1 MEYIL
6 INDSLEK
13 KKRQQSNSKVTNT
26 SVDLN
31 SIHLLNNENF
41 ISLINSLSRNIK
53 NYVINE
59 KSILKEAYEINI
71 NMTNLFSQFTEMT
84 NQIELNKSFQN
95 RKESNEL
102 KSTIKT
108 ITGNITRGAELISK
122 LEKYDTIFY
131 QEAKEIFKKM
141 KYIQIKSRTHSIIEH
156 NQKKDLS
163 PTKIKPKMNSCIK
176 KKIFTQTINHSH
188 HRSLDKPYKRCYT
201 NSDKSNDFA
210 PKGTEI
216 NILKTLSNLNNSFS
230 NIYEGRNTYNYLV
243 NNSSQLGIEGN
254 TSMLNNTIGLSNTF
268 GDINDLIENKI
279 LNKDGND
286 THMSIKKDKK
296 TKLNLSLK
304 PKKNFSLNKK
314 CVNTGD
320 NNSSLCNKLASDT
333 IDFILNMK
341 KLQEAITKKK
351 GDVSLM
357 KKQFEKQ
364 KKELYEL
371 AVSIDKNSKEQD
383 KNKSTEKVH
392 KIFASPSKN
401 EGTNQSSLL
410 KNIKIKE
417 LEKTNLELVGKI
429 EELKKENKNHESL
442 IYEKNEELKKIL
454 EKNENFQKENEKINK
469 TNTFLI
475 SEVGSTKLQ
484 IEKCTKDMKSMQIM
498 INDIYTN
505 LLDKLKDLNI
515 PTKCTLSNITGK
527 VKTKKIQDEIIQLIQ
542 LIPKELDKTN
552 SSSKQSSQFI
562 LEENKKLKQLFE
574 ECTVTISNCI
584 KEAGNQ
590 ISIDHSSNVSE
601 DNDNDMSFN
610 YVSGGNN
617 SVNLVDSVVNSKR
630 DSANS
635 TIDKENV
642 KSAVDNFKKY
652 IQATTKNVK
661 KLKEEND
668 ELKIA
673 ISTYKDKID
682 KVINGKDQKEKE
694 FSITFNNLTKTFT
707 FKDVANESSQY
718 EVKEHNPLYS
728 PGCPNE
734 KEWDN

>member
-6 INDSLEK
+6 INDSQEK
-13 KKRQQSNSKVTNT
+13 RKPHPSNSKITNASN

-31 SIHLLNNENF
+31 TVHLLNNENF

-59 KSILKEAYEINI
+59 KSIIKEAYEINL
-71 NMTNLFSQFTEMT
+71 NMTNLFSQIASGMAT
-84 NQIELNKSFQN
+84 QIELNKSFQN
-95 RKESNEL
+95 KKESNEL
-102 KSTIKT
+102 KTIIKT
-108 ITGNITRGAELISK
+108 ITGNITRGTELISK
-122 LEKYDTIFY
+122 LEKNDTIFY
-131 QEAKEIFKKM
+131 QDSKEIFKKM
-141 KYIQIKSRTHSIIEH
+141 KYIQIKSKTHSIIAN
-156 NQKKDLS
+156 NQKKELS
-163 PTKIKPKMNSCIK
+163 AQKIKPKLNSCIK
-176 KKIFTQTINHSH
+176 KKIYTQTINHLH
-188 HRSLDKPYKRCYT
+188 HRSMDKTYKRCYT
-201 NSDKSNDFA
+201 NSDKANDFEQ
-210 PKGTEI
+210 KGGEI

-230 NIYEGRNTYNYLV
+230 NIHEGRNAYNYLV
-243 NNSSQLGIEGN
+243 NNSSQYGTEGN
-254 TSMLNNTIGLSNTF
+254 TSILNNTVGLSNTF

-279 LNKDGND
+279 LKTDGND
-286 THMSIKKDKK
+286 THISIKKDKK
-296 TKLNLSLK
+296 PKLNLSLK
-304 PKKNFSLNKK
+304 PRRNFSLNKK
-314 CVNTGD
+314 NVSNSDT
-320 NNSSLCNKLASDT
+320 NNSPICCKLASDT

-341 KLQEAITKKK
+341 KLQEAIIKKN

-357 KKQFEKQ
+357 KKKFEKQ
-364 KKELYEL
+364 KKELYEF
-371 AVSIDKNSKEQD
+371 AVSIDKNSKIKE
-383 KNKSTEKVH
+383 KNKSTEKVQ
-392 KIFASPSKN
+392 KILGSPSKN
-401 EGTNQSSLL
+401 EGNNQSSLL

-429 EELKKENKNHESL
+429 ENLKKENMSHEST
-442 IYEKNEELKKIL
+442 INEKNEEIKKIT
-454 EKNENFQKENEKINK
+454 EKNENFLKENEKINK

-484 IEKCTKDMKSMQIM
+484 IEKLTKDMKNMQIM

-505 LLDKLKDLNI
+505 LLEKLKDLNI
-515 PTKCTLSNITGK
+515 PTKSTLSNLTGK
-527 VKTKKIQDEIIQLIQ
+527 GKIKKIQEEIIQLIQ

-574 ECTVTISNCI
+574 ECTETISNCI

-642 KSAVDNFKKY
+642 KNAVDNLKKY
-652 IQATTKNVK
+652 IGETTKKIK

-673 ISTYKDKID
+673 INTYKNKID
-682 KVINGKDQKEKE
+682 KANSKDQKEKE
-694 FSITFNNLTKTFT
+694 FSINFNNLTKTFT
-707 FKDVANESSQY
+707 FKDVTNESSQY
-718 EVKEHNPLYS
+718 EVKDNNPLYS
-728 PGCPNE
+728 PGCSNE
-734 KEWDN
+734 KE

>member
-243 NNSSQLGIEGN
+243 NNSSQHGNEGN

-268 GDINDLIENKI
+268 GDINDLIEKKI
-279 LNKDGND
+279 LNTDGND
-286 THMSIKKDKK
+286 THLSIKKDKK
-296 TKLNLSLK
+296 TK
-304 PKKNFSLNKK
+304 
-314 CVNTGD
+314 
-320 NNSSLCNKLASDT
+320 
-333 IDFILNMK
+333 
-341 KLQEAITKKK
+341 
-351 GDVSLM
+351 
-357 KKQFEKQ
+357 
-364 KKELYEL
+364 
-371 AVSIDKNSKEQD
+371 
-383 KNKSTEKVH
+383 
-392 KIFASPSKN
+392 
-401 EGTNQSSLL
+401 
-410 KNIKIKE
+410 
-417 LEKTNLELVGKI
+417 
-429 EELKKENKNHESL
+429 
-442 IYEKNEELKKIL
+442 
-454 EKNENFQKENEKINK
+454 
-469 TNTFLI
+469 
-475 SEVGSTKLQ
+475 
-484 IEKCTKDMKSMQIM
+484 
-498 INDIYTN
+498 
-505 LLDKLKDLNI
+505 
-515 PTKCTLSNITGK
+515 
-527 VKTKKIQDEIIQLIQ
+527 
-542 LIPKELDKTN
+542 
-552 SSSKQSSQFI
+552 
-562 LEENKKLKQLFE
+562 
-574 ECTVTISNCI
+574 
-584 KEAGNQ
+584 
-590 ISIDHSSNVSE
+590 
-601 DNDNDMSFN
+601 
-610 YVSGGNN
+610 
-617 SVNLVDSVVNSKR
+617 
-630 DSANS
+630 
-635 TIDKENV
+635 
-642 KSAVDNFKKY
+642 
-652 IQATTKNVK
+652 
-661 KLKEEND
+661 
-668 ELKIA
+668 
-673 ISTYKDKID
+673 
-682 KVINGKDQKEKE
+682 
-694 FSITFNNLTKTFT
+694 
-707 FKDVANESSQY
+707 
-718 EVKEHNPLYS
+718 
-728 PGCPNE
+728 
-734 KEWDN
+734 